1 MESLTAADDWL
12 FDQEMDA
19 PAKIFTDKLSAL
31 KKDFGKFFKRLNE
44 KQQRPKV
51 VADLLSHLNNSEN
64 FYGEFSF
71 NLVYI
76 ELECFL
82 EQNRTNKMIIKA
94 GSVI

>member
-1 MESLTAADDWL
+1 
-12 FDQEMDA
+12 MDA

-71 NLVYI
+71 YLVFI
-76 ELECFL
+76 ELECYL

-94 GSVI
+94 GSVIWSFD